1 MRKFKRI
8 FITGIT
14 GSGGS
19 YLAEY
24 IYKKNKKIN
33 IYGSYRSKGYKSTIE
48 KKIKNLKLF
57 KLDLKNFN
65 RTKKILNKVKPDA
78 VFHLASNADVRDSF
92 DNPLKFADNNNSITL
107 NLLES
112 VRRLKLKTLIMIC
125 STSEVYGAVTKKD
138 IPIDESQAISPVN
151 PYAATKAFQDIIS
164 QIYYKCY
171 KMNIVIT
178 RMFSYTNARRMN
190 LFQTSFAN
198 QIAMIERKQKN
209 FLTHG
214 NLKSVRTF
222 VDINDAMRAYWLAA
236 KKGKIGEIYNI
247 GGNKIISVGEF
258 LNELISLS
266 SVKIKTKIDKKLLR
280 PQDVTLQIPKTSKF
294 KKHTGWRPLVPF
306 RTSVKN
312 LLQECRN
319 YRS

>member
-33 IYGSYRSKGYKSTIE
+33 IYGSYRSTGYKTTIE

-57 KLDLKNFN
+57 KLDLKNYN
-65 RTKKILNKVKPDA
+65 KTQKILHKVRPDA
-78 VFHLASNADVRDSF
+78 IFHLASNADVRDSF

-112 VRRLKLKTLIMIC
+112 IRRLKLKTLIMIC

-138 IPIDESQAISPVN
+138 IPIDENQPISPVN

-171 KMNIVIT
+171 KLNIVIT

-198 QIAMIERKQKN
+198 QIAMIERKQKD

-222 VDINDAMRAYWLAA
+222 VDINDAMNAYWLAA
-236 KKGKIGEIYNI
+236 KKGKVGEIYNI

>member
-33 IYGSYRSKGYKSTIE
+33 IYGSYRSTGYKTTIE

-57 KLDLKNFN
+57 KLDLKNYN
-65 RTKKILNKVKPDA
+65 KTQKILHKVRPDA
-78 VFHLASNADVRDSF
+78 IFHLASNADVRDSF

-112 VRRLKLKTLIMIC
+112 IRRLKLKTLIMIC

-138 IPIDESQAISPVN
+138 IPIDENQPISPVN

-171 KMNIVIT
+171 KLYFHLLHNTLHDM
-178 RMFSYTNARRMN
+178 RRN
-190 LFQTSFAN
+190 LYF
-198 QIAMIERKQKN
+198 
-209 FLTHG
+209 
-214 NLKSVRTF
+214 
-222 VDINDAMRAYWLAA
+222 
-236 KKGKIGEIYNI
+236 
-247 GGNKIISVGEF
+247 
-258 LNELISLS
+258 
-266 SVKIKTKIDKKLLR
+266 
-280 PQDVTLQIPKTSKF
+280 LQI
-294 KKHTGWRPLVPF
+294 HL
-306 RTSVKN
+306 
-312 LLQECRN
+312 
-319 YRS
+319 

>member
-1 MRKFKRI
+1 MRKFKKI

-24 IYKKNKKIN
+24 INKVNKNIK
-33 IYGSYRSKGYKSTIE
+33 IYGSYRSIGYKKILE
-48 KKIKNLKLF
+48 KNIKNLKLF
-57 KLDLKNFN
+57 KLDLRNFN
-65 RTKKILNKVKPDA
+65 KTKLIIKKVKPDA
-78 VFHLASNADVRDSF
+78 LFHLASNADVRDSF
-92 DNPLKFADNNNSITL
+92 DNPIKFADNNNSITL
-107 NLLES
+107 NILES
-112 VRRLKLKTLIMIC
+112 IRKLNLKTLIMIC

-138 IPIDESQAISPVN
+138 IPIKEDQKINPVN

-164 QIYYKCY
+164 QIYFKCY

-198 QIAMIERKQKN
+198 QISQIEKKKKK

-222 VDINDAMRAYWLAA
+222 VDIDDAMNAYWLAA

-258 LNELISLS
+258 LKELILLS
-266 SVKIKTKIDKKLLR
+266 KVKIKSKINKKLLR

-294 KKHTGWRPLVPF
+294 KTDTGWKPRVSF
-306 RTSVKN
+306 KVSVKK
-312 LLQECRN
+312 LLNECRKIN
-319 YRS
+319 

>member
-1 MRKFKRI
+1 MRKFKKI

-24 IYKKNKKIN
+24 VNKVNKNIK
-33 IYGSYRSKGYKSTIE
+33 IYGSYRSIGYKKILE
-48 KKIKNLKLF
+48 NNIKNIKLF
-57 KLDLKNFN
+57 KLDLRNFDK
-65 RTKKILNKVKPDA
+65 TKKVIQKVKPDA
-78 VFHLASNADVRDSF
+78 LFHLASNANVRDSF
-92 DNPLKFADNNNSITL
+92 DNPIKFADNNNSITL
-107 NLLES
+107 NILES
-112 VRRLKLKTLIMIC
+112 IRKLKLKTLVMIC

-138 IPIDESQAISPVN
+138 IPISESQKINPVN

-164 QIYYKCY
+164 QIYFKCY
-171 KMNIVIT
+171 KLNIVIT

-190 LFQTSFAN
+190 LFQTSFAS
-198 QIAMIERKQKN
+198 QIAKIESKKKK

-214 NLKSVRTF
+214 NLQSVRTF
-222 VDINDAMRAYWLAA
+222 VDIDDAMRAYWLAA

-258 LNELISLS
+258 LNQLISLS
-266 SVKIKTKIDKKLLR
+266 KEKIHTKIDQKLLR

-294 KKHTGWRPLVPF
+294 KNHTGWKPKVSF
-306 RTSVKN
+306 KDSVKK
-312 LLQECRN
+312 LLNECR
-319 YRS
+319 SSV

>member
-1 MRKFKRI
+1 
-8 FITGIT
+8 
-14 GSGGS
+14 
-19 YLAEY
+19 
-24 IYKKNKKIN
+24 
-33 IYGSYRSKGYKSTIE
+33 
-48 KKIKNLKLF
+48 
-57 KLDLKNFN
+57 
-65 RTKKILNKVKPDA
+65 
-78 VFHLASNADVRDSF
+78 
-92 DNPLKFADNNNSITL
+92 
-107 NLLES
+107 
-112 VRRLKLKTLIMIC
+112 MIC

-138 IPIDESQAISPVN
+138 IPIDENQPISPVN

-171 KMNIVIT
+171 KLNIVIT

-198 QIAMIERKQKN
+198 QIAMIERKQKD

-222 VDINDAMRAYWLAA
+222 VDINDAMNAYWLAA
-236 KKGKIGEIYNI
+236 KKGKVGEIYNI

-319 YRS
+319 YRT

>member
-1 MRKFKRI
+1 M
-8 FITGIT
+8 
-14 GSGGS
+14 
-19 YLAEY
+19 
-24 IYKKNKKIN
+24 
-33 IYGSYRSKGYKSTIE
+33 
-48 KKIKNLKLF
+48 
-57 KLDLKNFN
+57 
-65 RTKKILNKVKPDA
+65 
-78 VFHLASNADVRDSF
+78 ASNADVRDSF

-112 VRRLKLKTLIMIC
+112 IRRLKLKTLIMIC

-138 IPIDESQAISPVN
+138 IPIDENQPISPVN

-171 KMNIVIT
+171 KLNIVIT

-198 QIAMIERKQKN
+198 QIAMIERKQKD

-222 VDINDAMRAYWLAA
+222 VDINDAMNAYWLAA
-236 KKGKIGEIYNI
+236 KKGKVGEIYNI

-266 SVKIKTKIDKKLLR
+266 SVKIKLKLIKNYLDHKMLR
-280 PQDVTLQIPKTSKF
+280 SKF
-294 KKHTGWRPLVPF
+294 PKHQNL
-306 RTSVKN
+306 KN
-312 LLQECRN
+312 ILDGDH
-319 YRS
+319 

>member
-33 IYGSYRSKGYKSTIE
+33 IYGSYRSTGYKTTIE

-57 KLDLKNFN
+57 KLDLKNYN
-65 RTKKILNKVKPDA
+65 KTKKILDKVRPDA

-112 VRRLKLKTLIMIC
+112 IRRLKLKTLIMIC

-138 IPIDESQAISPVN
+138 IPIDENQPISPVN

-171 KMNIVIT
+171 KLNIVIT

-198 QIAMIERKQKN
+198 QIAMIERKQKD

-222 VDINDAMRAYWLAA
+222 VDINDAMNAYWLAA
-236 KKGKIGEIYNI
+236 KKGKVGEIYNI

-319 YRS
+319 YRT

>member
-1 MRKFKRI
+1 MRKFKKI

-24 IYKKNKKIN
+24 INKVNKNIK
-33 IYGSYRSKGYKSTIE
+33 IYGSYRSIGYKKILE
-48 KKIKNLKLF
+48 KNIKNLKLF
-57 KLDLKNFN
+57 KLDLRNFN
-65 RTKKILNKVKPDA
+65 KTKLIIKKVKPDA
-78 VFHLASNADVRDSF
+78 LFHLASNADVRDSF
-92 DNPLKFADNNNSITL
+92 DNPIKFADNNNSITL
-107 NLLES
+107 NILES
-112 VRRLKLKTLIMIC
+112 IRKLNLKTLIMIC

-138 IPIDESQAISPVN
+138 IPIKEDQKINPVN

-164 QIYYKCY
+164 QIYFKCY

-198 QIAMIERKQKN
+198 QISQIEKKKKKI
-209 FLTHG
+209 LTHG
-214 NLKSVRTF
+214 NLQSVRTF
-222 VDINDAMRAYWLAA
+222 VDIDDAMNAYWLAA

-258 LNELISLS
+258 LKELILLS
-266 SVKIKTKIDKKLLR
+266 KVKIKSKINKKLLR

-294 KKHTGWRPLVPF
+294 KTDTGWKPRVSF
-306 RTSVKN
+306 KVSVKK
-312 LLQECRN
+312 LLNECRKLN
-319 YRS
+319 

>member
-33 IYGSYRSKGYKSTIE
+33 IYGSYRSTGYKTTIE

-57 KLDLKNFN
+57 KLDLKNYN
-65 RTKKILNKVKPDA
+65 KTQKILHKVRPDA
-78 VFHLASNADVRDSF
+78 IFHLASNADVRDSF

-112 VRRLKLKTLIMIC
+112 IRRLKLKTLIMIC

-138 IPIDESQAISPVN
+138 IPIDENQPISPVN

-171 KMNIVIT
+171 KLNIVIT

-198 QIAMIERKQKN
+198 QIAMIERKQKD

-222 VDINDAMRAYWLAA
+222 VDINDAMNAYWLAA
-236 KKGKIGEIYNI
+236 KKGKVGEIYNI

-319 YRS
+319 YRT

>member
-33 IYGSYRSKGYKSTIE
+33 IYGSYRSTGYKTTIE

-57 KLDLKNFN
+57 KLDLKNYN
-65 RTKKILNKVKPDA
+65 KTKKILHKVRPDA
-78 VFHLASNADVRDSF
+78 IFHLASNADVRDSF

-112 VRRLKLKTLIMIC
+112 IRRLKLKTLIMIC

-138 IPIDESQAISPVN
+138 IPIDENQPISPVN

-171 KMNIVIT
+171 KLNIVIT

-198 QIAMIERKQKN
+198 QIAMIERKQKD

-222 VDINDAMRAYWLAA
+222 VDINDAMNAYWLAA
-236 KKGKIGEIYNI
+236 KKGKVGEIYNI

-319 YRS
+319 YRT

>member
-24 IYKKNKKIN
+24 IYKKNKKIK
-33 IYGSYRSKGYKSTIE
+33 IYGSYRSTGYKTTIE

-57 KLDLKNFN
+57 KLDLKNYN
-65 RTKKILNKVKPDA
+65 KTQKILHKVRPDA
-78 VFHLASNADVRDSF
+78 IFHLASNADVRDSF

-107 NLLES
+107 NLLECI
-112 VRRLKLKTLIMIC
+112 RRLKLKTLIMIC

-138 IPIDESQAISPVN
+138 IPIDENQPISPVN

-171 KMNIVIT
+171 KLNIVIT

-198 QIAMIERKQKN
+198 QIAMIERKQKD

-222 VDINDAMRAYWLAA
+222 VDINDAMNAYWLAA
-236 KKGKIGEIYNI
+236 KKGKVGEIYNI

-319 YRS
+319 YRT

>member
-33 IYGSYRSKGYKSTIE
+33 IYGSYRSTGYKTTIE

-57 KLDLKNFN
+57 KLDLKNYN
-65 RTKKILNKVKPDA
+65 KTKKILHKVRPDA
-78 VFHLASNADVRDSF
+78 IFHLASNADVRDSF

-112 VRRLKLKTLIMIC
+112 IRRLKLKTLIMIC

-138 IPIDESQAISPVN
+138 IPIDENQPISPVN

-171 KMNIVIT
+171 KLNIVIT

-198 QIAMIERKQKN
+198 QIAMIERKQKD

-222 VDINDAMRAYWLAA
+222 VDINDAMNAYWLAA
-236 KKGKIGEIYNI
+236 KKGKVGEIYNI

>member
-33 IYGSYRSKGYKSTIE
+33 IYGSYRSTGYKTTIE

-57 KLDLKNFN
+57 KLDLKNYN
-65 RTKKILNKVKPDA
+65 KTQKILHKVRPDA
-78 VFHLASNADVRDSF
+78 IFHLASNADVRDSF

-112 VRRLKLKTLIMIC
+112 IRRLKLKTLIMIC

-138 IPIDESQAISPVN
+138 IPIDENQPISPVN

-171 KMNIVIT
+171 KLNIVIT

-198 QIAMIERKQKN
+198 QIAMIERKQKD

-222 VDINDAMRAYWLAA
+222 VDINDAMNAYWLAA
-236 KKGKIGEIYNI
+236 KKGKVGEIYNI

-280 PQDVTLQIPKTSKF
+280 YKMLRSKF
-294 KKHTGWRPLVPF
+294 PKHQNL
-306 RTSVKN
+306 KN
-312 LLQECRN
+312 ILMETI
-319 YRS
+319 STF

>member
-1 MRKFKRI
+1 MRKFKKI

-24 IYKKNKKIN
+24 INKVNKNIK
-33 IYGSYRSKGYKSTIE
+33 IYGSYRSIGYKKILE
-48 KKIKNLKLF
+48 KNIKNLKLL
-57 KLDLKNFN
+57 KLDLRNFN
-65 RTKKILNKVKPDA
+65 KTKLIIKKVKPDA
-78 VFHLASNADVRDSF
+78 LFHLASNADVRDSF
-92 DNPLKFADNNNSITL
+92 DNPIKFADNNNSITL
-107 NLLES
+107 NILES
-112 VRRLKLKTLIMIC
+112 IRKLNLKTLIMIC

-138 IPIDESQAISPVN
+138 IPIKEDQKINPVN

-164 QIYYKCY
+164 QIYFKCY

-198 QIAMIERKQKN
+198 QISQIEKKKKK

-222 VDINDAMRAYWLAA
+222 VDIDDAMNAYWLAA

-247 GGNKIISVGEF
+247 GCDEGMEYSVLDIAKILIKMIKQTEDYDEWIEYIEDRPFNDLRYYISNQKLKDLGW
-258 LNELISLS
+258 NISMDFEDG
-266 SVKIKTKIDKKLLR
+266 IDILLKR
-280 PQDVTLQIPKTSKF
+280 
-294 KKHTGWRPLVPF
+294 
-306 RTSVKN
+306 
-312 LLQECRN
+312 
-319 YRS
+319 

>member
-33 IYGSYRSKGYKSTIE
+33 IYGSYRSTGYKTTIE

-57 KLDLKNFN
+57 KLDLKNYN
-65 RTKKILNKVKPDA
+65 KTQKILHKVRPDA
-78 VFHLASNADVRDSF
+78 IFHLASNADVRDSF

-107 NLLES
+107 NLLECI
-112 VRRLKLKTLIMIC
+112 RRLKLKTLIMIC

-138 IPIDESQAISPVN
+138 IPIDENQPISPVN

-171 KMNIVIT
+171 KLNIVIT

-198 QIAMIERKQKN
+198 QIAMIERKQKD

-222 VDINDAMRAYWLAA
+222 VDINDAMNAYWLAA
-236 KKGKIGEIYNI
+236 KKGKVGEIYNI

-319 YRS
+319 YRT